1 MASHFAL
8 FVDLENCGGKKS
20 MLMDVIERVKIRGD
34 ILIGKVYGYTD
45 SYSDLK
51 EILLSNTFA
60 VVPSLRFGRNQKNSL
75 DIQLVI
81 DALDVAYTNSLID
94 SFCIVSGDSDYVPLV
109 GKLKTM
115 GKFVLG
121 ISRSEAASGVFMN
134 ACSEFQFLESVA
146 SGKERA
152 QGQEIEALT
161 LSDVNDLIVTILKE
175 SDSGEMLASEVKSV
189 LLRLRP
195 NFSEKSVGF
204 STFGKLI
211 ARLSQ
216 QFGAFTVESEQFNVI
231 VSLNQPHTPAGEQI
245 TRENYARIFARILS
259 EYKEDGFDRVN
270 PSILK
275 SAVQADYPDFTE
287 RQIGLRRFSDVLRA
301 LEREKLRSGNGRGG
315 NMLVLFVRGE
325 KNGWGAA
332 PNPGRNL
339 RFRHLPFS
347 LSRSDKGR
355 IKLRLRIECT
365 EKIHE
370 TYSFIFDFHFAG
382 DGRIGGGRADRCDG
396 RGARRV

>member
-51 EILLSNTFA
+51 ETLLSNTFS
-60 VVPSLRFGRNQKNSL
+60 VVPSLRYGRNQKNSM

-81 DALDVAYTNSLID
+81 DALDVAFRNELID

-109 GKLKTM
+109 GKLKSM

-121 ISRSEAASGVFMN
+121 ISRSEAASGVFMS

-146 SGKERA
+146 SGKERSA
-152 QGQEIEALT
+152 SAVSEALT
-161 LSDVNDLIVTILKE
+161 LSDVNELIITILRE

-195 NFSEKSVGF
+195 NFSERSVGY
-204 STFGKLI
+204 STFGKLLS
-211 ARLSQ
+211 RLAQ
-216 QFGAFTVESEQFNVI
+216 QFGSFSVIAEQYNLT
-231 VSLNQPHTPAGEQI
+231 VSLNQAHAGGGEQI
-245 TRENYARIFARILS
+245 TRDNYVSIFARILS

-301 LEREKLRSGNGRGG
+301 LERERLLALETDEGG
-315 NMLVLFVRGE
+315 NMLVHIL
-325 KNGWGAA
+325 
-332 PNPGRNL
+332 
-339 RFRHLPFS
+339 
-347 LSRSDKGR
+347 
-355 IKLRLRIECT
+355 
-365 EKIHE
+365 
-370 TYSFIFDFHFAG
+370 
-382 DGRIGGGRADRCDG
+382 
-396 RGARRV
+396 

>member
-1 MASHFAL
+1 MAAHFAL

-51 EILLSNTFA
+51 ETLLSNTFT
-60 VVPSLRFGRNQKNSL
+60 VVPSLRYGRSQKNSL

-81 DALDVAYTNSLID
+81 DALDVAFRNELID

-109 GKLKTM
+109 GKLKSM

-121 ISRSEAASGVFMN
+121 ISRSEAASNVFMN

-146 SGKERA
+146 SGKERPA
-152 QGQEIEALT
+152 AAVGEALT
-161 LSDVNDLIVTILKE
+161 LKDVNDLIVTILE
-175 SDSGEMLASEVKSV
+175 DNGSGEMLASEVKSV

-204 STFGKLI
+204 STFGKLLT
-211 ARLSQ
+211 RLAQ
-216 QFGAFTVESEQFNVI
+216 QFGSFSIVAEQFNLI
-231 VSLNQPHTPAGEQI
+231 VQLNATHAPKSEQI
-245 TRENYARIFARILS
+245 GRDNFVKIFARILA

-275 SAVQADYPDFTE
+275 SAVQAEYPDFTE
-287 RQIGLRRFSDVLRA
+287 RAVGLRRFSDVLRA
-301 LEREKLRSGNGRGG
+301 LERERLLALETDESG
-315 NMLVLFVRGE
+315 NMLVHIL
-325 KNGWGAA
+325 
-332 PNPGRNL
+332 
-339 RFRHLPFS
+339 
-347 LSRSDKGR
+347 
-355 IKLRLRIECT
+355 
-365 EKIHE
+365 
-370 TYSFIFDFHFAG
+370 
-382 DGRIGGGRADRCDG
+382 
-396 RGARRV
+396 

>member
-51 EILLSNTFA
+51 ETLLSNTFT
-60 VVPSLRFGRNQKNSL
+60 VVPSLRYGRNQKNSL

-81 DALDVAYTNSLID
+81 DALDVAFRNELID

-109 GKLKTM
+109 GKLKSM

-121 ISRSEAASGVFMN
+121 ISRSEAASNVFMN

-146 SGKERA
+146 SGKERPA
-152 QGQEIEALT
+152 AAVGEALT
-161 LSDVNDLIVTILKE
+161 LKDVNDLIVTILE
-175 SDSGEMLASEVKSV
+175 DNGSGEMLASEVKGV

-204 STFGKLI
+204 STFGKLLT
-211 ARLSQ
+211 RLSQ
-216 QFGAFTVESEQFNVI
+216 QFGAFTIVAEQYNLIVQLSATHAQRSEQIGRDNFVK
-231 VSLNQPHTPAGEQI
+231 V
-245 TRENYARIFARILS
+245 FARILA

-275 SAVQADYPDFTE
+275 SAVQAEYPDFTE
-287 RQIGLRRFSDVLRA
+287 RAVGLRRFSDVLRA
-301 LEREKLRSGNGRGG
+301 LERERLLALETDEGG
-315 NMLVLFVRGE
+315 NMLVHIL
-325 KNGWGAA
+325 
-332 PNPGRNL
+332 
-339 RFRHLPFS
+339 
-347 LSRSDKGR
+347 
-355 IKLRLRIECT
+355 
-365 EKIHE
+365 
-370 TYSFIFDFHFAG
+370 
-382 DGRIGGGRADRCDG
+382 
-396 RGARRV
+396 

>member
-51 EILLSNTFA
+51 ETLLSNTFT
-60 VVPSLRFGRNQKNSL
+60 VVPSLRYGRNQKNNS

-81 DALDVAYTNSLID
+81 DALDVAYRNELID

-109 GKLKTM
+109 GKLKSM

-121 ISRSEAASGVFMN
+121 ISRSEAASNVFMN

-146 SGKERA
+146 SGKERPA
-152 QGQEIEALT
+152 AAVGEALT
-161 LSDVNDLIVTILKE
+161 LQDVNDLIVTILE
-175 SDSGEMLASEVKSV
+175 DNGSGEMLASEVKGV

-204 STFGKLI
+204 STFGKLLT
-211 ARLSQ
+211 RLSQ
-216 QFGAFTVESEQFNVI
+216 QFGAFTIVAEQYNLIVQLSTTHAQRSEQIGRDNFVK
-231 VSLNQPHTPAGEQI
+231 
-245 TRENYARIFARILS
+245 IFARILA

-275 SAVQADYPDFTE
+275 SAVQAEYPDFTE
-287 RQIGLRRFSDVLRA
+287 RAVGLRRFSDVLRA
-301 LEREKLRSGNGRGG
+301 LERERLLALETDEGG
-315 NMLVLFVRGE
+315 NMLVHIL
-325 KNGWGAA
+325 
-332 PNPGRNL
+332 
-339 RFRHLPFS
+339 
-347 LSRSDKGR
+347 
-355 IKLRLRIECT
+355 
-365 EKIHE
+365 
-370 TYSFIFDFHFAG
+370 
-382 DGRIGGGRADRCDG
+382 
-396 RGARRV
+396 

>member
-1 MASHFAL
+1 MAAHFAL

-51 EILLSNTFA
+51 ETLLSNTFT
-60 VVPSLRFGRNQKNSL
+60 VVPSLRYGRAQKNSL

-81 DALDVAYTNSLID
+81 DALDVAFRNELID

-109 GKLKTM
+109 GKLKSM

-121 ISRSEAASGVFMN
+121 ISRSEAASNVFMN

-146 SGKERA
+146 SGKERPA
-152 QGQEIEALT
+152 AAVGEALT
-161 LSDVNDLIVTILKE
+161 LKDVNDLIVTILE
-175 SDSGEMLASEVKSV
+175 DNGSGEMLASEVKGV

-204 STFGKLI
+204 STFGKLLT
-211 ARLSQ
+211 RLSQ
-216 QFGAFTVESEQFNVI
+216 QFGAFTIVAEQYNLI
-231 VSLNQPHTPAGEQI
+231 VQLSATHAPKNEQI
-245 TRENYARIFARILS
+245 GRENFVKVFARILA

-275 SAVQADYPDFTE
+275 SAVQAEYPDFTE
-287 RQIGLRRFSDVLRA
+287 RAVGLRRFSDVLRA
-301 LEREKLRSGNGRGG
+301 LERERLLALETDEGG
-315 NMLVLFVRGE
+315 NMLVHIL
-325 KNGWGAA
+325 
-332 PNPGRNL
+332 
-339 RFRHLPFS
+339 
-347 LSRSDKGR
+347 
-355 IKLRLRIECT
+355 
-365 EKIHE
+365 
-370 TYSFIFDFHFAG
+370 
-382 DGRIGGGRADRCDG
+382 
-396 RGARRV
+396 

>member
-51 EILLSNTFA
+51 ETLLSNTFT
-60 VVPSLRFGRNQKNSL
+60 VVPSLRYGRNQKNSL

-81 DALDVAYTNSLID
+81 DALDVAFRNELID

-109 GKLKTM
+109 GKLKSM

-121 ISRSEAASGVFMN
+121 ISRSEAASNVFMN

-146 SGKERA
+146 SGKERPA
-152 QGQEIEALT
+152 ATVGEALT
-161 LSDVNDLIVTILKE
+161 LKDVNDLIVTILE
-175 SDSGEMLASEVKSV
+175 DNGSGEMLASEVKGV

-204 STFGKLI
+204 STFGKLLT
-211 ARLSQ
+211 RLSQ
-216 QFGAFTVESEQFNVI
+216 QFGAFTIVAEQYNLI
-231 VSLNQPHTPAGEQI
+231 VQLSATHAPKNEQI
-245 TRENYARIFARILS
+245 GRENFVKVFARILA

-275 SAVQADYPDFTE
+275 SAVQAEYPDFTE
-287 RQIGLRRFSDVLRA
+287 RAVGLRRFSDVLRA
-301 LEREKLRSGNGRGG
+301 LERERLLALETDEGG
-315 NMLVLFVRGE
+315 NMLVHIL
-325 KNGWGAA
+325 
-332 PNPGRNL
+332 
-339 RFRHLPFS
+339 
-347 LSRSDKGR
+347 
-355 IKLRLRIECT
+355 
-365 EKIHE
+365 
-370 TYSFIFDFHFAG
+370 
-382 DGRIGGGRADRCDG
+382 
-396 RGARRV
+396 

>member
-51 EILLSNTFA
+51 ETLLSNTFT
-60 VVPSLRFGRNQKNSL
+60 VVPSLRYGRNQKNSL

-81 DALDVAYTNSLID
+81 DALDVAFRNELID

-109 GKLKTM
+109 GKLKSM

-121 ISRSEAASGVFMN
+121 ISRSEAASNVFMS

-146 SGKERA
+146 SGKERSVS
-152 QGQEIEALT
+152 EVSDALT
-161 LSDVNDLIVTILKE
+161 LSDVNDLIVTILSE
-175 SDSGEMLASEVKSV
+175 SEGGEMLASEVKSV

-204 STFGKLI
+204 STFGKML
-211 ARLSQ
+211 AKLAE
-216 QFGAFTVESEQFNVI
+216 QFGSFEMESEEYNLI
-231 VSLNQPHTPAGEQI
+231 LRLNQAYAAVEQL
-245 TRENYARIFARILS
+245 TRDNYVGVFARILS
-259 EYKEDGFDRVN
+259 AYKEDGFDRVN

-275 SAVQADYPDFTE
+275 SAVQALYPDFTE
-287 RQIGLRRFSDVLRA
+287 RQIGLRRFSDVLRT
-301 LEREKLRSGNGRGG
+301 LEREGLLRLKTDEGG
-315 NMLVLFVRGE
+315 NMLVHIL
-325 KNGWGAA
+325 
-332 PNPGRNL
+332 
-339 RFRHLPFS
+339 
-347 LSRSDKGR
+347 
-355 IKLRLRIECT
+355 
-365 EKIHE
+365 
-370 TYSFIFDFHFAG
+370 
-382 DGRIGGGRADRCDG
+382 
-396 RGARRV
+396 

>member
-45 SYSDLK
+45 AYSDLK
-51 EILLSNTFA
+51 ETLLSNTFT
-60 VVPSLRFGRNQKNSL
+60 VVPSLRYGRNQKNNS

-81 DALDVAYTNSLID
+81 DALDVAYRNTLID

-109 GKLKTM
+109 GKLKSM

-121 ISRSEAASGVFMN
+121 ISRSEAASNVFMN

-146 SGKERA
+146 SGKERSVSEV
-152 QGQEIEALT
+152 GGALT
-161 LSDVNDLIVTILKE
+161 LSDVNDLIVTILRE

-204 STFGKLI
+204 STFGKLM
-211 ARLSQ
+211 AKLEE
-216 QFGAFTVESEQFNVI
+216 QFGSFEMESEAYNLILRLHQAYAAV
-231 VSLNQPHTPAGEQI
+231 EQL
-245 TRENYARIFARILS
+245 TRDNYVGVFARILS
-259 EYKEDGFDRVN
+259 AYKEDGFDRVN

-275 SAVQADYPDFTE
+275 SSVQALYPDFTE
-287 RQIGLRRFSDVLRA
+287 RQIGLRRFSDVLRT
-301 LEREKLRSGNGRGG
+301 LEREGLLKLKTDEGG
-315 NMLVLFVRGE
+315 NMLVHIL
-325 KNGWGAA
+325 
-332 PNPGRNL
+332 
-339 RFRHLPFS
+339 
-347 LSRSDKGR
+347 
-355 IKLRLRIECT
+355 
-365 EKIHE
+365 
-370 TYSFIFDFHFAG
+370 
-382 DGRIGGGRADRCDG
+382 
-396 RGARRV
+396 

>member
-51 EILLSNTFA
+51 ETLLSNTFT
-60 VVPSLRFGRNQKNSL
+60 VVPSLRFGRNQKNSM

-81 DALDVAYTNSLID
+81 DALDVAYRNELID

-109 GKLKTM
+109 GKLKSM

-146 SGKERA
+146 SGKERPA
-152 QGQEIEALT
+152 APVGEALT
-161 LSDVNDLIVTILKE
+161 LSDVNSLIVTILGE
-175 SDSGEMLASEVKSV
+175 GDSGEMLASEVKSI

-195 NFSEKSVGF
+195 NFSEKSVGY
-204 STFGKLI
+204 STFGKLL

-216 QFGAFTVESEQFNVI
+216 QFGSFSVESEQYNLI
-231 VSLNQPHTPAGEQI
+231 VSLNQPHKRVSEQV
-245 TRENYARIFARILS
+245 TRENYVKVFARILA

-301 LEREKLRSGNGRGG
+301 LEREDLLEIMTDEGG
-315 NMLVLFVRGE
+315 NMLVHIL
-325 KNGWGAA
+325 
-332 PNPGRNL
+332 
-339 RFRHLPFS
+339 
-347 LSRSDKGR
+347 
-355 IKLRLRIECT
+355 
-365 EKIHE
+365 
-370 TYSFIFDFHFAG
+370 
-382 DGRIGGGRADRCDG
+382 
-396 RGARRV
+396 

>member
-51 EILLSNTFA
+51 ETLLSNTFT
-60 VVPSLRFGRNQKNSL
+60 VVPSLRFGRNQKNSM

-81 DALDVAYTNSLID
+81 DALDVAYRNELID

-109 GKLKTM
+109 GKLKSM

-121 ISRSEAASGVFMN
+121 ISRSEAASNVFMN

-146 SGKERA
+146 SGKERPA
-152 QGQEIEALT
+152 AAVGEALT
-161 LSDVNDLIVTILKE
+161 LKDVNDLIVTILE
-175 SDSGEMLASEVKSV
+175 DNGSGEMLASEVKGV

-204 STFGKLI
+204 STFGKLLM
-211 ARLSQ
+211 RLSR
-216 QFGAFTVESEQFNVI
+216 QFGAFTIVAEQYNLIVQLSTTHAQRSEQIGRDNFVK
-231 VSLNQPHTPAGEQI
+231 
-245 TRENYARIFARILS
+245 IFARILA
-259 EYKEDGFDRVN
+259 EYKEDGFYRVN

-275 SAVQADYPDFTE
+275 SAVQAEYPDFTE
-287 RQIGLRRFSDVLRA
+287 RAVGLRRFSDVLRA
-301 LEREKLRSGNGRGG
+301 LERERLLALETDEGG
-315 NMLVLFVRGE
+315 NMLVHIL
-325 KNGWGAA
+325 
-332 PNPGRNL
+332 
-339 RFRHLPFS
+339 
-347 LSRSDKGR
+347 
-355 IKLRLRIECT
+355 
-365 EKIHE
+365 
-370 TYSFIFDFHFAG
+370 
-382 DGRIGGGRADRCDG
+382 
-396 RGARRV
+396 

>member
-51 EILLSNTFA
+51 ETLLSNTFS
-60 VVPSLRFGRNQKNSL
+60 VVPSLRYGRSQKNSM

-81 DALDVAYTNSLID
+81 DALDVAFRNELID

-109 GKLKTM
+109 GKLKSM

-121 ISRSEAASGVFMN
+121 ISRSEAASNVFMN

-146 SGKERA
+146 SGKERPA
-152 QGQEIEALT
+152 AAVGEALT
-161 LSDVNDLIVTILKE
+161 LKDVNELIVTILE
-175 SDSGEMLASEVKSV
+175 DNDSGEMLASEVKGV

-195 NFSEKSVGF
+195 NFAEKSVGF
-204 STFGKLI
+204 STFGKLL
-211 ARLSQ
+211 ARLAQ
-216 QFGAFTVESEQFNVI
+216 QFGSFTVVAEQYNLIVRLTATHGGSSEQ
-231 VSLNQPHTPAGEQI
+231 LG
-245 TRENYARIFARILS
+245 RENFVKVFARILS

-275 SAVQADYPDFTE
+275 SAVQAEYPDFTE
-287 RQIGLRRFSDVLRA
+287 RAVGLRRFSDVLRA
-301 LEREKLRSGNGRGG
+301 LERERLLALETDESG
-315 NMLVLFVRGE
+315 NMLVHIL
-325 KNGWGAA
+325 
-332 PNPGRNL
+332 
-339 RFRHLPFS
+339 
-347 LSRSDKGR
+347 
-355 IKLRLRIECT
+355 
-365 EKIHE
+365 
-370 TYSFIFDFHFAG
+370 
-382 DGRIGGGRADRCDG
+382 
-396 RGARRV
+396 